1 MEINYSSEVLTS
13 ANYDYD
19 GQTEDGREFTI
30 HAFWDNWD
38 DYTVDSIEWLNGA
51 EGTDEEEDEIIEM
64 FLDNMN

>member
-19 GQTEDGREFTI
+19 GQMEDGREFTI

-38 DYTVDSIEWLNGA
+38 DYTVDSIEWLNEA
-51 EGTDEEEDEIIEM
+51 EGTEEEENEIIEM

>member
-19 GQTEDGREFTI
+19 GQMEDGREFTI
-30 HAFWDNWD
+30 HALWDTWD
-38 DYTVDSIEWLNGA
+38 DYTVDTIEWLNGA
-51 EGTDEEEDEIIEM
+51 KGTDEEEDEIIEM

>member
-1 MEINYSSEVLTS
+1 MEINYSSEILTS

-19 GQTEDGREFTI
+19 GQTEDGRGFTI

-38 DYTVDSIEWLNGA
+38 DYTVDTIEWLNGA
-51 EGTDEEEDEIIEM
+51 DGTDEEEDEIIEM